1 MIGIEVQPRT
11 PWITSVPSMSGSP
24 RSRMITSGRSRA
36 TAASPLEPSMAVLTS
51 YSRADR
57 LIRSARKMEGSS
69 STTST
74 RVMPRRRARGSW
86 LRAERGLVRYGG
98 RERDRDREAAA
109 GGVAGLDAPAQGV
122 GEALGHG
129 QAEADAGVPVGDPG
143 ERLENPFL
151 LRVWNARPV
160 VHDLKPHHAGIELRL
175 QLGRLRGRGVPQRVG
190 EQVGQHPLE
199 QAGVGEHQRETL

>member
-57 LIRSARKMEGSS
+57 LIRSARSIEGSS

-74 RVMPRRRARGSW
+74 RVMAPRRTQISW
-86 LRAERGLVRYGG
+86 LRAERGLVFAGG
-98 RERDRDREAAA
+98 RQRDRDREAAA
-109 GGVAGLDAPAQGV
+109 RGVDGRDPPAHGL

-129 QAEADAGVPVGDPG
+129 QPETDAGVPVGDPG
-143 ERLENPFL
+143 ERL
-151 LRVWNARPV
+151 
-160 VHDLKPHHAGIELRL
+160 
-175 QLGRLRGRGVPQRVG
+175 
-190 EQVGQHPLE
+190 
-199 QAGVGEHQRETL
+199 